1 MEACP
6 EHGQG
11 RAPAM
16 DLPFAPRRTTGPC
29 TDGSRVNDGQ
39 ASFATGPIL
48 RSVARVFAMSRC
60 EDRALQ
66 KFNGVA
72 REPPHGPAPHRRS
85 GFHRADVKAQ
95 RGELDRPKPAS

>member
-39 ASFATGPIL
+39 APFSTGPIL
-48 RSVARVFAMSRC
+48 RSVARVFAMSRS

-66 KFNGVA
+66 KFNALSGEPFSPPSPERVS
-72 REPPHGPAPHRRS
+72 REHSQDAKG
-85 GFHRADVKAQ
+85 RA
-95 RGELDRPKPAS
+95 